1 MAVLCHKSFS
11 YAGRAAVSSESCFV
25 AAISINTREKSYH
38 LIWSTIGLPYDCLYL
53 RNVPR
58 PIGGLLV
65 FSTCSII
72 HVVQGSPPI
81 GISLNSAAVG
91 AVRFTLKP
99 VQNLVATLDGS
110 RCSFFESER
119 CLLALRNGN
128 VYVITL
134 IHDSAVRSIKD
145 FHFQQVLNSR
155 YASCITPL
163 EGNEKQFS

>member
-1 MAVLCHKSFS
+1 M
-11 YAGRAAVSSESCFV
+11 
-25 AAISINTREKSYH
+25 
-38 LIWSTIGLPYDCLYL
+38 GLPYDCMYL

-65 FSTCSII
+65 FSTSSII
-72 HVVQGSPPI
+72 HVVQGNPPH

-91 AVRFTLKP
+91 VVRFALKP
-99 VQNLVATLDGS
+99 VQNVVATLDGS

-134 IHDSAVRSIKD
+134 VYDSVLRSIKD
-145 FHFQQVLNSR
+145 FHFQQVLNGR

-163 EGNEKQFS
+163 EGNKKLR